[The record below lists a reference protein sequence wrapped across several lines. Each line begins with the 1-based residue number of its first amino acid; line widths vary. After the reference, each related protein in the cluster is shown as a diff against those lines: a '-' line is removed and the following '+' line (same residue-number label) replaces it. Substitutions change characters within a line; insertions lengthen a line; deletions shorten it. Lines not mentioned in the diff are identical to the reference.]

1 MSALDQPVP
10 EAGEEIHLPGGS
22 NHPLLLTLGITVG
35 LVGVTV
41 SPVFLTLP
49 GVILSVVIIVL
60 WIRDARREM
69 AALPAHTDH

>member
-10 EAGEEIHLPGGS
+10 EAGEEIHIPGGS

-41 SPVFLTLP
+41 SPVFLTIP
-49 GVILSVVIIVL
+49 GVVLTVVIIVL

-69 AALPAHTDH
+69 ASLPLDADH